1 MTDYDTFDEYMT
13 DLIRITNIL
22 ASITFF
28 LLIIEILRSIP
39 KFELRPEGVG
49 LIGGWGLKNEGLEN
63 FSGPTVGA
71 Y

>member
-1 MTDYDTFDEYMT
+1 MLAKEIILSIYLSYLVNKKRKNYKYLSLKMTDYDTFDEYMT

-28 LLIIEILRSIP
+28 
-39 KFELRPEGVG
+39 
-49 LIGGWGLKNEGLEN
+49 
-63 FSGPTVGA
+63 